1 MARLKV
7 GDQVEIIRGDEKG
20 KRGKISRVLA
30 KKNAVVVEGVNV
42 VKRHLR
48 ATPQRPGG
56 VLEVEAPIHESKVM
70 PIDPATGKRTRKI
83 KEAAAGQG
91 GAAAVESGAN
101 E

>member
-1 MARLKV
+1 
-7 GDQVEIIRGDEKG
+7 
-20 KRGKISRVLA
+20 
-30 KKNAVVVEGVNV
+30 
-42 VKRHLR
+42 
-48 ATPQRPGG
+48 